1 MSMRKFATR
10 LMKYWSVMMTDKK
23 PVYKSN
29 PGQGK
34 KPMIMRALAQSVG
47 RRAQTVKVT
56 LPTLKSMEEKK

>member
-1 MSMRKFATR
+1 
-10 LMKYWSVMMTDKK
+10 MMTDKK

>member
-1 MSMRKFATR
+1 MA
-10 LMKYWSVMMTDKK
+10 DKK

-47 RRAQTVKVT
+47 RRARTVKIT
-56 LPTLKSMEEKK
+56 LPKVSIQEEKK

>member
-1 MSMRKFATR
+1 MLLKRRGK
-10 LMKYWSVMMTDKK
+10 MTDKK
-23 PVYKSN
+23 EPIYAKA

>member
-1 MSMRKFATR
+1 
-10 LMKYWSVMMTDKK
+10 MTDKK
-23 PVYKSN
+23 EPIYAKA

-56 LPTLKSMEEKK
+56 LPKVSIQEEKK